1 MKRNIFYFLAFFSS
15 LLLIT
20 GCVQQVSTGQRMGEG
35 MMDEEFEEEMEE
47 HMEEVMGEELAEEM
61 EERMD
66 KILGGSSNWKDVTLK
81 DVRTKESFKISDF
94 KGKPILLESFA
105 VWCPTC
111 TKQQNQLREFH
122 EEVGDSIISISLDTD
137 PNEDED
143 RVLEHAL
150 DHGFNWLYAVSPT
163 ELTQALIDEFGVNVV
178 NAPQTPVILICE
190 DQSTRL
196 LGRGVKSVETLKS
209 EIEGGC

>member
-1 MKRNIFYFLAFFSS
+1 MDMKKGILYSLALFLT
-15 LLLIT
+15 LLLIA
-20 GCVQQVSTGQRMGEG
+20 GCLKEPSTYMREGEIEGG
-35 MMDEEFEEEMEE
+35 MMD
-47 HMEEVMGEELAEEM
+47 EEM

-66 KILGGSSNWKDVTLK
+66 EMLDSSVDWKEITLK

-111 TKQQNQLREFH
+111 TKQQNKIRELH
-122 EEVGDSIISISLDTD
+122 EEVGDSVISISLDTD

-150 DHGFNWLYAVSPT
+150 NGGFNWLYAISPK
-163 ELTQALIDEFGVNVV
+163 ELTQSLIDEFGVNVV
-178 NAPQTPVILICE
+178 NAPQAPVILICE
-190 DQSTRL
+190 DQSTRM